1 MQVENN
7 GVLSASENHCP
18 DAENHKKRKSLKILL
33 ESEEKQMPHELN
45 DEQVRVCVEI

>member
-7 GVLSASENHCP
+7 GVLSASNHCP

-33 ESEEKQMPHELN
+33 ASEEKQMSHELN